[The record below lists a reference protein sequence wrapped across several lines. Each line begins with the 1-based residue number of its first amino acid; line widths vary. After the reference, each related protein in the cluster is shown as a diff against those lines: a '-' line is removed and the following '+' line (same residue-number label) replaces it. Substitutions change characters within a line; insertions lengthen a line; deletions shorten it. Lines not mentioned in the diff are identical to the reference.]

1 MRPLFAF
8 CFPCCFLFAALG
20 IVAVIAVAAGW
31 GRRAGGAV
39 APAPSV
45 TGCRAPAGPP
55 PWWVVVLIVLGLA
68 VVMWLLYEWNKE
80 Y

>member
-1 MRPLFAF
+1 LRPLFGF

-31 GRRAGGAV
+31 GKVAKDDATQPAGTPRFDG
-39 APAPSV
+39 P
-45 TGCRAPAGPP
+45 GGPP
-55 PWWVVVLIVLGLA
+55 PWWVMVLIVVVLT